1 MVKDDTHGVAWAEL
15 LGVDYD
21 TFCRPEFKVDEIEDD
36 TVVDWQRFVKDN
48 AAEIKEAKDSKLAW
62 DKGVKVCKAAI
73 TVAISEFTKGKDA
86 IKAIVQDDPQA
97 LWQMLDA
104 LRTKAC
110 VLVVAR
116 RDDKLVNAVM
126 GRIGPR
132 MSMEDFVV
140 STRAKVFE
148 LKKPVEQGG
157 YGSGGI
163 TIDQL
168 VLSSIHQQLPYKAYA
183 SLRERLREMKDP
195 TLEEVLEK
203 CLELRSGMGPQ
214 IIPDREVLKLTPG
227 WLRGFRPLWLEAPT
241 YPRKILEIQ
250 PSLQIVTS
258 TI

>member
-1 MVKDDTHGVAWAEL
+1 MDG
-15 LGVDYD
+15 
-21 TFCRPEFKVDEIEDD
+21 
-36 TVVDWQRFVKDN
+36 N
-48 AAEIKEAKDSKLAW
+48 A
-62 DKGVKVCKAAI
+62 
-73 TVAISEFTKGKDA
+73 
-86 IKAIVQDDPQA
+86 
-97 LWQMLDA
+97 
-104 LRTKAC
+104 
-110 VLVVAR
+110 
-116 RDDKLVNAVM
+116 
-126 GRIGPR
+126 
-132 MSMEDFVV
+132 
-140 STRAKVFE
+140 STAGLRAKVFE

>member
-1 MVKDDTHGVAWAEL
+1 M
-15 LGVDYD
+15 LG
-21 TFCRPEFKVDEIEDD
+21 
-36 TVVDWQRFVKDN
+36 
-48 AAEIKEAKDSKLAW
+48 
-62 DKGVKVCKAAI
+62 
-73 TVAISEFTKGKDA
+73 
-86 IKAIVQDDPQA
+86 
-97 LWQMLDA
+97 A

-110 VLVVAR
+110 ALVVAR

-183 SLRERLREMKDP
+183 SLRERLREMKDSA
-195 TLEEVLEK
+195 LEEALEK
-203 CLELRSGMGPQ
+203 CLELRSG
-214 IIPDREVLKLTPG
+214 T
-227 WLRGFRPLWLEAPT
+227 
-241 YPRKILEIQ
+241 
-250 PSLQIVTS
+250 
-258 TI
+258 